1 VRRADGEARVVG
13 VRRAFL
19 WATFGRYVA
28 MAINLSVTIIA
39 ARLVLPSSFGVSVLS
54 AAAYAIAEAI
64 REIGGGAYL
73 IQERELTAEKIRSSI
88 TVSLI
93 VSLALATLLFLGARF
108 IARFYGV
115 PEIEHYLHVAALGFV
130 LGPFVFP
137 ALALMGRELAFGYQ
151 ALTAI
156 SMSLAGGLTTIG
168 LAVCGFSYMA
178 FAWANV
184 AAALVGS
191 ALCFLFR
198 PDLSLYR
205 WSLSEW
211 RSVVR
216 FGLFDSATS
225 LLAALGEHAPYLL
238 LGSFLNTAGVGIAQR
253 ALLLSTFPERV
264 ILAGV
269 GAVALPA
276 FARRVREGTDIRAS
290 YLHATEMITAV
301 QWPCLMLLA
310 TLATPL
316 VLFLLG
322 PRWAEVAPLLRMLCL
337 AMGFS
342 FPWALQYPVLV
353 ALGAVRLLPWLV
365 AAQALANLI
374 AVGLTAPYGLH
385 AVSWGL
391 VVTLPLNALAAVM
404 VARAYLKFSSLE
416 FLRALIKSAVVTAV
430 AALGPAAVLL
440 WQGGLD
446 SISLAGGLIVTI
458 LAGLG
463 WLLGLYVARHP
474 LREELLRMPQLVQR
488 VISKGRQPA

>member
-1 VRRADGEARVVG
+1 MAG
-13 VRRAFL
+13 VRRAFF

-28 MAINLSVTIIA
+28 MAINLTVTIVA
-39 ARLVLPSSFGVSVLS
+39 ARLVPPASFGVAVLS

-73 IQERELTAEKIRSSI
+73 IQERELTAGKIRSSI

-93 VSLALATLLFLGARF
+93 VSLALAALLFLGARV
-108 IARFYGV
+108 IAGFYGV

-137 ALALMGRELAFGYQ
+137 ALALMSRELAFGYQ
-151 ALTAI
+151 ALTTI

-168 LAVCGFSYMA
+168 LAAAGFSYMA

-198 PDLSLYR
+198 PDLSMYR

-211 RSVVR
+211 RDVIR
-216 FGLFDSATS
+216 FGVFDSATS

-238 LGSFLNTAGVGIAQR
+238 LGRFLNTAGIGIAQR

-269 GAVALPA
+269 GAVALPT
-276 FARRVREGTDIRAS
+276 FARRVREGGDTRAA
-290 YLHATEMITAV
+290 YLRAIEMITAV

-322 PRWAEVAPLLRMLCL
+322 PRWAEVAPLLRILCL
-337 AMGFS
+337 AMAFS

-365 AAQALANLI
+365 AAQALVNLI

-385 AVSWGL
+385 AVAWSL
-391 VVTLPLNALAAVM
+391 VVTLPLNALAAVTI
-404 VARAYLKFSSLE
+404 ARVHLKFSWLE
-416 FLRALIKSAVVTAV
+416 FPRALIKSAVVTAM
-430 AALGPAAVLL
+430 AGLGPAAVLL
-440 WQGGLD
+440 SQGGLD
-446 SISLAGGLIVTI
+446 SISLTGGLIAMI
-458 LAGLG
+458 LAGFG

-474 LREELLRMPQLVQR
+474 LREELLRIPLLLQR
-488 VISKGRQPA
+488 VLSKGRQPA

>member
-1 VRRADGEARVVG
+1 
-13 VRRAFL
+13 
-19 WATFGRYVA
+19 
-28 MAINLSVTIIA
+28 
-39 ARLVLPSSFGVSVLS
+39 
-54 AAAYAIAEAI
+54 
-64 REIGGGAYL
+64 
-73 IQERELTAEKIRSSI
+73 
-88 TVSLI
+88 
-93 VSLALATLLFLGARF
+93 
-108 IARFYGV
+108 
-115 PEIEHYLHVAALGFV
+115 
-130 LGPFVFP
+130 
-137 ALALMGRELAFGYQ
+137 
-151 ALTAI
+151 
-156 SMSLAGGLTTIG
+156 
-168 LAVCGFSYMA
+168 MA

-301 QWPCLMLLA
+301 QWP
-310 TLATPL
+310 
-316 VLFLLG
+316 
-322 PRWAEVAPLLRMLCL
+322 LRMLCL